1 MSQSTTVQ
9 STAKHYTV
17 AVRVSAFGGTRFSA
31 VHVSWAGLTSLS
43 TPVSHGDVRIVRWH
57 ITHVV
62 DQQVFGPNACH
73 CDPLNSE
80 VDAGCVVAHIAI
92 NVCWENAVILN
103 MVGTDGLAG

>member
-1 MSQSTTVQ
+1 M
-9 STAKHYTV
+9 
-17 AVRVSAFGGTRFSA
+17 
-31 VHVSWAGLTSLS
+31 
-43 TPVSHGDVRIVRWH
+43 
-57 ITHVV
+57 V

-103 MVGTDGLAG
+103 MVGTDGHAG